1 MIKLSSLTNHRLHL
15 AGKFFVPDFRNKQE
29 ELDTHAPQGALK
41 KTNNKWR
48 DKCRSWQIKI
58 KLLTIGLSFFEET

>member
-29 ELDTHAPQGALK
+29 ELDIHVPQVALK
-41 KTNNKWR
+41 TTNNN
-48 DKCRSWQIKI
+48 
-58 KLLTIGLSFFEET
+58 GETNVEVGR